1 MIESDYIMRMLQM
14 FFDAIAKVLNRNVP
28 GIVPDIPELQKSFN
42 EMYHQFFKKSPDHYY
57 GIEKEEILNE
67 IENEGCSD
75 KDAYAKIQMLSEL
88 LYQDAII
95 KNNLHERFA
104 LLEKALYLLEY
115 LDLKSRTFSWDRGGR
130 INDIKMALTEVKT
143 LNDNV

>member
-1 MIESDYIMRMLQM
+1 MIERDYIMRMLQM

-42 EMYHQFFKKSPDHYY
+42 ELYHQFFKKSPDHYY
-57 GIEKEEILNE
+57 GIEKEEILAE
-67 IENEGCSD
+67 IENEWSSE

-104 LLEKALYLLEY
+104 LLEKSLYLLEH

-130 INDIKMALTEVKT
+130 INDIKKALTEVKASD
-143 LNDNV
+143 DNA